1 MRLYVLMNL
10 NLDKM
15 SLSIILAAIV
25 LLVLI
30 YVASTYNRLVR
41 LRTHA
46 DEAWSGI
53 SVQLKKRHDL
63 IPNLVETVKGFAAH
77 ERETFESVTQARTA
91 AMQAGSVEE
100 QAVAESNLNRTLG
113 RLFAISEAYPELR
126 SNQNFLHLQGELTVI
141 ESDLE
146 KSRRYYNGAVRNKNI
161 AVESFPS
168 NMIANIFNFTKSE
181 FFELDSDAERAVPK
195 ITF

>member
-168 NMIANIFNFTKSE
+168 NMIANMFNFTKSE

>member
-15 SLSIILAAIV
+15 SLLMILAAIV

>member
-1 MRLYVLMNL
+1 MPSDILINL
-10 NLDKM
+10 KLDKM
-15 SLSIILAAIV
+15 NLLIILAALVVLV
-25 LLVLI
+25 LLF
-30 YVASTYNRLVR
+30 VASTYNRLVR

-63 IPNLVETVKGFAAH
+63 IPNLVEAVKGYAAH
-77 ERETFESVTQARTA
+77 ERETFESVTEARTA
-91 AMQAGSVEE
+91 AMQAGDVEA
-100 QAVAESNLNRTLG
+100 QAEAESNLNRALG
-113 RLFAISEAYPELR
+113 RLFAVSEAYPELR
-126 SNQNFLHLQGELTVI
+126 ANENFLHLQGELSVI

-168 NMIANIFNFTKSE
+168 NLIANMFNFTKSE

-195 ITF
+195 ISF